1 MKRTFILLCLTVM
14 VWATQAQ
21 NPYFDLSYPWLYP
34 GYAKENKIQRIVLG
48 TMDSDGATQ
57 IRQLVIY
64 FDANGN
70 PIKEESRLGFMYT
83 MSLHT
88 QNDTKCVWLFKSDGQ
103 TDTITY
109 VMDIAN
115 HSIDG
120 YIAANG
126 LEGKTLSRTKY
137 QYDDIGRLT
146 MIMDYDILSISAGD
160 YNAIDWLP
168 IDSVSFEYT
177 DTKVKFGNSEYSHT
191 MIFDDEGRIQLL
203 QSENFSY
210 GIKEETS
217 YQWDING
224 MLLLIEWSQEGTSE
238 KTFVTYT
245 YYE

>member
-1 MKRTFILLCLTVM
+1 M
-14 VWATQAQ
+14 VWAIQAQ

-34 GYAKENKIQRIVLG
+34 GYAKENKIKSLVLG

-64 FDANGN
+64 FDVNGN

-88 QNDTKCVWLFKSDGQ
+88 QNDTKGVWLFKSDGQ

-109 VMDIAN
+109 VKDIAN
-115 HSIDG
+115 HSIDR

-160 YNAIDWLP
+160 YNAIGWAP

-177 DTKVKFGNSEYSHT
+177 DTKVKFGNTEYSHT

>member
-1 MKRTFILLCLTVM
+1 M
-14 VWATQAQ
+14 
-21 NPYFDLSYPWLYP
+21 N
-34 GYAKENKIQRIVLG
+34 
-48 TMDSDGATQ
+48 
-57 IRQLVIY
+57 
-64 FDANGN
+64 
-70 PIKEESRLGFMYT
+70 
-83 MSLHT
+83 
-88 QNDTKCVWLFKSDGQ
+88 
-103 TDTITY
+103 
-109 VMDIAN
+109 
-115 HSIDG
+115 
-120 YIAANG
+120 
-126 LEGKTLSRTKY
+126 
-137 QYDDIGRLT
+137 
-146 MIMDYDILSISAGD
+146 MDYNILSISAGD

-191 MIFDDEGRIQLL
+191 MVFDNEGRIQLL